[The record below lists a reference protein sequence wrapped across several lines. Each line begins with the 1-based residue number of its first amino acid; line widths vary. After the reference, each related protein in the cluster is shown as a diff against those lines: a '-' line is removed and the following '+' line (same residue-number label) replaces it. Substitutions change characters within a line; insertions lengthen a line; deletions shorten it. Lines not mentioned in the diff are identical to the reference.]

1 MIHQDYLRRREGQA
15 WYKQYKERH
24 NQDTKEWECYKTF
37 RDTGYVLSDCN
48 QEKTMNWLEQVAPT
62 IATALGG
69 PLAGLAVEAVSK
81 ALGVSG
87 DEAKNILDE
96 GKMSADQIAQV
107 KVAELELQKQ
117 AQALGLNFEQL
128 AVQDRSS
135 ARDMQIATKSFLVP
149 TLAIIIVVSF
159 IGVVVGTMMGLS
171 HIESAMAGTLVG
183 YLSAKAEQV
192 VAFYFGSSA
201 GSQRK
206 DELLHQSTP
215 VP

>member
-1 MIHQDYLRRREGQA
+1 
-15 WYKQYKERH
+15 
-24 NQDTKEWECYKTF
+24 
-37 RDTGYVLSDCN
+37 
-48 QEKTMNWLEQVAPT
+48 MNWLEQVAPT

-135 ARDMQIATKSFLVP
+135 ARNMQIATKSFLVP

-215 VP
+215 TP